1 MTKSKSMSKS
11 QNSQPRKMKTK
22 RTKRTKK
29 TKRTK
34 MTRGTRARIAKLK
47 LTVQQPTIL
56 YSKDPRTGE
65 ETVARTATFNQ
76 DGVKTFMARM
86 NSRMPPTVFKRDNGS
101 SVMSMSQKRAMVVQ
115 SYTNMNQTRLKT
127 GKTKRTKKH

>member
-11 QNSQPRKMKTK
+11 QNSQPKKMKTK
-22 RTKRTKK
+22 RTK
-29 TKRTK
+29 
-34 MTRGTRARIAKLK
+34 GTRARIAKLK
-47 LTVQQPTIL
+47 LTSQQPTIL

-65 ETVARTATFNQ
+65 ETVARTATFNE

-86 NSRMPPTVFKRDNGS
+86 NSRMPPTVLQRNNGS

-127 GKTKRTKKH
+127 RKTKKTRK

>member
-11 QNSQPRKMKTK
+11 QNSQPKKMK
-22 RTKRTKK
+22 TKK

-34 MTRGTRARIAKLK
+34 LTKGTRARIAKLK
-47 LTVQQPTIL
+47 LTSQQPTIL

-65 ETVARTATFNQ
+65 ETVARTASFNN

-127 GKTKRTKKH
+127 GKTSKTKKH

>member
-1 MTKSKSMSKS
+1 MTKSKSMNKS

-22 RTKRTKK
+22 RTKRTKM
-29 TKRTK
+29 TK
-34 MTRGTRARIAKLK
+34 GTRARIAKLK
-47 LTVQQPTIL
+47 LTSQQPTVL

-86 NSRMPPTVFKRDNGS
+86 NSRMPPTVLQRNNGS

-127 GKTKRTKKH
+127 RKTRKTKK

>member
-11 QNSQPRKMKTK
+11 QNSQPKKMK
-22 RTKRTKK
+22 TKK

-34 MTRGTRARIAKLK
+34 MTKGTRARIAKLK
-47 LTVQQPTIL
+47 LTSQQPTIL

-65 ETVARTATFNQ
+65 ETVARTASFNN

-127 GKTKRTKKH
+127 GKTRKTKKH

>member
-1 MTKSKSMSKS
+1 MTKSKSMNKS

-22 RTKRTKK
+22 RTKK
-29 TKRTK
+29 TK
-34 MTRGTRARIAKLK
+34 MTKGTRARIAKLK
-47 LTVQQPTIL
+47 LTVQQPTVL

-65 ETVARTATFNQ
+65 EIVARTATFNE

-86 NSRMPPTVFKRDNGS
+86 NSRMPPTVLQRNNGS

-127 GKTKRTKKH
+127 RKTRKTRK

>member
-11 QNSQPRKMKTK
+11 QNSQPKKMK
-22 RTKRTKK
+22 TKK

-34 MTRGTRARIAKLK
+34 MTKGTRARIAKLK
-47 LTVQQPTIL
+47 LTSQQPTIL

-65 ETVARTATFNQ
+65 ETVARTASFNN

-127 GKTKRTKKH
+127 GKTSKTKKH

>member
-11 QNSQPRKMKTK
+11 QNSQPKKMKTK
-22 RTKRTKK
+22 RTKK
-29 TKRTK
+29 TKGTK
-34 MTRGTRARIAKLK
+34 MTKGTRARIAKLK
-47 LTVQQPTIL
+47 LTSQQPTFL

-65 ETVARTATFNQ
+65 ETVARTASFNQ

-86 NSRMPPTVFKRDNGS
+86 NSRMPPTVLQRNNGS

-127 GKTKRTKKH
+127 GKTKRTKKTRK